1 MTRLKRITNK
11 IFGETASTVGTE
23 EFGAE
28 IGQFGSAKLGTYNAT
43 GDVATIQSLPAWDN
57 GWIDAVIPN
66 QQYPTLPE
74 MTGVFK
80 VITHQTGY
88 LHQEGLSEWDSATE
102 YYKESYVKY
111 IPETI
116 TYTASASIG
125 TSTGITGASV
135 DVDTFT
141 SQITAQGNYTFT
153 FDGSNWLYN
162 EMTTNLTL
170 YGIAYTGTPVEDDE
184 IIISLV
190 KTVTQNESKI
200 YISNTDNN
208 INNNPSTDAI
218 NWREFVTGGG
228 GAGSI
233 ETFCITSGNINSD
246 GQADLLVV
254 DSSVNLQFKVGN
266 TFNALN
272 GVYADGSRFVSESID
287 TVDCSTLADGDYNIF
302 VDDTTTVDLFSNA
315 IYRQVKEPTSPS
327 ANDVWL
333 DTSVKPYVSKKYNGL
348 TWDIYNKIPLP
359 QNITI
364 ASGVISSINKV
375 GYYNDGMPWN
385 NTGETTEAL
394 PTVIIKKWRSGQSEW
409 RLYSDRRLE
418 QQGYLQ
424 DFVSSSAVMLFY
436 SYIDNTY
443 DIQVTEVSKNATDTI
458 GYEQAYD
465 VHTSYFRI
473 GSAIQYMDFCW
484 RTSGYVSEAVFKQIL
499 RS

>member
-11 IFGETASTVGTE
+11 IFGETASTTGTE

-43 GDVATIQSLPAWDN
+43 GDVATIQSLPAWGN

-74 MTGVFK
+74 MTGVNK
-80 VITHQTGY
+80 VLSYQTGY

-102 YYKESYVKY
+102 YYKECYVKY

-141 SQITAQGNYTFT
+141 SQITLQGNYTFT

-170 YGIAYTGTPVEDDE
+170 YGITYTGTPVEDDE

-190 KTVTQNESKI
+190 KTITQNESKI

-218 NWREFVTGGG
+218 NWREFITG

-233 ETFCITSGNINSD
+233 ETYCITSGNINSD
-246 GQADLLVV
+246 GESDLLVV

-272 GVYADGSRFVSESID
+272 GVYADGSSFVNESID

-302 VDDTTTVDLFSNA
+302 VDSSSTADLFNNT
-315 IYRQVKEPTSPS
+315 IYRQVKEPTSPN

-333 DTSVKPYVSKKYNGL
+333 DTSVKPYVSKKFNGL
-348 TWDIYNKIPLP
+348 TWDIYNKVPFP

-364 ASGVISSINKV
+364 ASGVISSINKI
-375 GYYNDGMPWN
+375 GYYNDNGYNCGRHTLSGLGMPSQKYEDLTLGASGTTYIAPANGWFVLSKASGA
-385 NTGETTEAL
+385 TGESINMSSLDTTLTLGLQTIRIYSSTSAQAL
-394 PTVIIKKWRSGQSEW
+394 TAYIPALKGSPVYINYTVSGATSFF
-409 RLYSDRRLE
+409 R
-418 QQGYLQ
+418 
-424 DFVSSSAVMLFY
+424 FVYAEGE
-436 SYIDNTY
+436 T
-443 DIQVTEVSKNATDTI
+443 K
-458 GYEQAYD
+458 
-465 VHTSYFRI
+465 
-473 GSAIQYMDFCW
+473 
-484 RTSGYVSEAVFKQIL
+484 
-499 RS
+499 

>member
-266 TFNALN
+266 TFNAFDTQTDVP
-272 GVYADGSRFVSESID
+272 GYAKYVREVLHVESEVNLLQGFVFNSDPIKTEKAQID
-287 TVDCSTLADGDYNIF
+287 SSLAEF
-302 VDDTTTVDLFSNA
+302 A
-315 IYRQVKEPTSPS
+315 
-327 ANDVWL
+327 
-333 DTSVKPYVSKKYNGL
+333 GL
-348 TWDIYNKIPLP
+348 TTGAYDNYEELWKQKRTKLKN
-359 QNITI
+359 
-364 ASGVISSINKV
+364 SGVEKV
-375 GYYNDGMPWN
+375 LKEVQSQLD
-385 NTGETTEAL
+385 
-394 PTVIIKKWRSGQSEW
+394 KWQS
-409 RLYSDRRLE
+409 
-418 QQGYLQ
+418 
-424 DFVSSSAVMLFY
+424 
-436 SYIDNTY
+436 
-443 DIQVTEVSKNATDTI
+443 K
-458 GYEQAYD
+458 
-465 VHTSYFRI
+465 
-473 GSAIQYMDFCW
+473 
-484 RTSGYVSEAVFKQIL
+484 
-499 RS
+499 